1 MLVVLGHQKYLLLV
15 DCVVNCVAFP
25 LLAGGAL
32 WPVTILGQN
41 YFLWQIL
48 RRKNNLTLY
57 VTIVNLVCDIAL
69 VHHDHYLPVSDGAL
83 AILNCGTLLLT
94 GSLANLG
101 DRDTRILWTD
111 GCLGLA
117 LFVLLTSSVVVSHFC
132 SLLVEHCCSM
142 IVS

>member
-57 VTIVNLVCDIAL
+57 VTFITITIMLNLYVTLYLCIML
-69 VHHDHYLPVSDGAL
+69 TLYLCITINNYLYVTVHLRS
-83 AILNCGTLLLT
+83 
-94 GSLANLG
+94 
-101 DRDTRILWTD
+101 
-111 GCLGLA
+111 
-117 LFVLLTSSVVVSHFC
+117 
-132 SLLVEHCCSM
+132 
-142 IVS
+142 

>member
-1 MLVVLGHQKYLLLV
+1 MVLGHQKYLLLV
-15 DCVVNCVAFP
+15 DCVVNRVAFP
-25 LLAGGAL
+25 LLTGGAL
-32 WPVTILGQN
+32 WSATILGQN

-57 VTIVNLVCDIAL
+57 VTIVNLVCDIVL

-83 AILNCGTLLLT
+83 AILNCGTLLLAR
-94 GSLANLG
+94 SLANLG
-101 DRDTRILWTD
+101 TENIRILWTD

>member
-15 DCVVNCVAFP
+15 DCVVNRVAFP
-25 LLAGGAL
+25 LLAGRAL
-32 WPVTILGQN
+32 WPATILGQN

-57 VTIVNLVCDIAL
+57 VTIVNLVCDIVL

-94 GSLANLG
+94 GCLANLG
-101 DRDTRILWTD
+101 DKNIRILWID
-111 GCLGLA
+111 GCLGQA

>member
-1 MLVVLGHQKYLLLV
+1 MACNHFGSELFF
-15 DCVVNCVAFP
+15 VANF
-25 LLAGGAL
+25 
-32 WPVTILGQN
+32 
-41 YFLWQIL
+41 
-48 RRKNNLTLY
+48 KEKESSLTLY

-69 VHHDHYLPVSDGAL
+69 VHHDHYLPVCDGAL